1 MTAQRFTI
9 TALLSGLTLLFLAVL
24 VMAVFREEP
33 GSNSYVALA
42 DAFLHGQLH
51 VNGCFDE
58 DCAIYNGK
66 AYVVFPPLPAIIAM
80 PFVAIFGM
88 DFHYFMPIT
97 LFAFAATAMLWWRIG
112 GTLTE
117 DRDLRML
124 FLLLVLFATPLI
136 FVTLRGDHIWF
147 FAQVWAFLFTTAALY
162 ATLISRSAL
171 LAGLFIALAFLCRQM
186 SILYLPFLYVLLME
200 EERPLWHIDRAA
212 FARGLR
218 LIAFPVA
225 AVAAYLAYNW
235 VRFGSPLETGYAY
248 LFPISMDTPGEDPGF
263 IKHRL
268 RELGPFALEYFPF
281 NAFYMFFQGPHV
293 EFTGRYL
300 TQLKEFDNNGAALF
314 LVTPALLFAFLA
326 RWTRAFWI
334 GLITCAFILGV
345 TLFYHSNG
353 FSQYSTQRYA
363 LDWLPIMLVFV
374 ALGLKREYA
383 PPLSILTAY
392 SMGITL
398 AMIAIGGL
406 LAA

>member
-9 TALLSGLTLLFLAVL
+9 TALLAGLTLLFIAVLVLAVL
-24 VMAVFREEP
+24 REQP

-51 VNGCFDE
+51 VNGCLDE
-58 DCAIYNGK
+58 DCALFHGK
-66 AYVVFPPLPAIIAM
+66 AYVVFPPLPALLIT
-80 PFVAIFGM
+80 PFVAIFGT
-88 DFHYFMPIT
+88 DFHYFLPLS
-97 LFAFAATAMLWWRIG
+97 LFAFAGTALLWWRMCDR
-112 GTLTE
+112 LAE
-117 DRDLRML
+117 SRDLRALMI
-124 FLLLVLFATPLI
+124 LLILFATPLI
-136 FVTLRGDHIWF
+136 FVTIRGDHIWF
-147 FAQVWAFLFTTAALY
+147 FAQSWAFFFTTAALY
-162 ATLISRSAL
+162 ATLVSRSAL
-171 LAGLFIALAFLCRQM
+171 FAGLFIAAAFLCRQM

-212 FARGLR
+212 FARALR
-218 LIAFPVA
+218 LAAFPVA

-235 VRFGSPLETGYAY
+235 VRFGSPMETGYDY
-248 LFPISMDTPGEDPGF
+248 LFPISLDRPGYDPGF

-268 RELGPFALEYFPF
+268 RELGPFAVEYFPF

-293 EFTGRYL
+293 EFMGRYL
-300 TQLKEFDNNGAALF
+300 TELKAFDNNGASLF

-326 RWTRAFWI
+326 RWNRAFWI
-334 GLITCAFILGV
+334 GLATCAFILGV

-383 PPLSILTAY
+383 PPLAILIAY
-392 SMGITL
+392 SMGTTL

-406 LAA
+406 LAS